1 MNDNVKKIHE
11 ASMMILQKTGMKF
24 CHPDAVQILKNH
36 GIRTDGDVAYFTEKQ
51 IMDWVKKAPSV
62 APLYASDSRY
72 DMQIGGNRRYN
83 GPCGGATFIMDKDG
97 QTRHALFSDFIK
109 LIKLFEGNPSYC
121 LNGGLACQPD
131 DIPTDSYITLLAL
144 ASMLHTQKCIFAA
157 AGDYESMETLI
168 QMACIRFA
176 VTAEELKEKPRV
188 CTIANTN
195 TPLYLDKTM
204 TETILTMAKYHQ
216 PVIIASAAIAGTTA
230 PVTLA
235 GMIALV
241 NAEVLATIAL
251 AQMAEPGT
259 PVIYGSQSTNA
270 DMATGA
276 IAIGSPEGA
285 LSYKYCAEMAKF
297 YGLPSRAGGSLS
309 DAKTF
314 NVQAGYESMMTCMA
328 CKESGIN
335 IMTQSAGIINS
346 YLAVSYEKLITDFE
360 ILDFTDRYMKDI
372 HADADT
378 IPIDLIHEVG
388 HAGQYLIEEHTLEYC
403 RKELFA
409 PNVSVRGAVAD
420 PRGQLDVN
428 IEKRMTRL
436 LETYKKPE
444 VPAEIR
450 RDLKTLLLKQ
460 NIEEKYLDMAIDS

>member
-176 VTAEELKEKPRV
+176 VTAEELKALGVIDGIIPEPR
-188 CTIANTN
+188 
-195 TPLYLDKTM
+195 P
-204 TETILTMAKYHQ
+204 
-216 PVIIASAAIAGTTA
+216 
-230 PVTLA
+230 
-235 GMIALV
+235 
-241 NAEVLATIAL
+241 
-251 AQMAEPGT
+251 
-259 PVIYGSQSTNA
+259 A
-270 DMATGA
+270 DMEQADH
-276 IAIGSPEGA
+276 IAEEMKTIISHFLKKYETCTPEENA
-285 LSYKYCAEMAKF
+285 SLRYARFRKF
-297 YGLPSRAGGSLS
+297 
-309 DAKTF
+309 
-314 NVQAGYESMMTCMA
+314 
-328 CKESGIN
+328 
-335 IMTQSAGIINS
+335 
-346 YLAVSYEKLITDFE
+346 
-360 ILDFTDRYMKDI
+360 
-372 HADADT
+372 
-378 IPIDLIHEVG
+378 
-388 HAGQYLIEEHTLEYC
+388 
-403 RKELFA
+403 
-409 PNVSVRGAVAD
+409 
-420 PRGQLDVN
+420 
-428 IEKRMTRL
+428 
-436 LETYKKPE
+436 
-444 VPAEIR
+444 
-450 RDLKTLLLKQ
+450 
-460 NIEEKYLDMAIDS
+460 